1 MDDEPR
7 DTFRYDEIEPH
18 PYRYRQRASLAS
30 ALPWGSRRSGH
41 PAPGGGGWPRRA
53 AKLAAALAILAG
65 LLVLAQN
72 APRPVAFRLTPE
84 TAEVRIR
91 DSLYLSIGENSRLMF
106 PGAHEATLYA
116 PGYEERIAR
125 FEVAGKF
132 APWFDAQVFA
142 WRLVRLPGHLDI
154 ALIPEVSA
162 EALLDGAAAGPL
174 PGLIRDIPAGAYQLE
189 IRAPGYLP
197 HRRRIEVEGK
207 DITQRLSVRLEEERE
222 PAAPAPAKE
231 QRPAAEPPAQKPA
244 RAELRLASDP
254 PGAAVSVDGRY
265 RGAAPVRLS
274 LEAGKAHRL
283 LLLKPG
289 HRAVTKTIR
298 PGAGQEA
305 LTVSLPALAG
315 LVEFDLQPKDA
326 EIWVAGRRMRP
337 DAQGRLSLPARQH
350 EIVLKAP
357 GYADQTHQVTA
368 SAELAK
374 LVRARLLSSARQQ
387 ELRREKQEREHG
399 FQFLPFRPAEDF
411 SYKTTRRAHK
421 VRLDRPFAIARTEVS
436 NEQFKRFKSGHS
448 SGDFKGH
455 SLDGAAQPAVRV
467 SWQEA
472 ALYANWLSRQFKVA
486 PFYLEAGGQV
496 TGFDPRSAGYRLP
509 TEAEWVWAG
518 GAQDARA
525 YPWGDSLQ
533 KIPSRSGNY
542 ADKSARALL
551 PVTLS
556 HYNDGQAVS
565 APVGKFRPNARGLYD
580 LGGNVAE
587 WLHDVFLTKLAPRLE
602 GAADA
607 QLNPLGQQSG
617 RFHVIRGAGWSD
629 GSDKKLR
636 LSYRRYNSD
645 GDKAVGF
652 RLAYY
657 LPPPAAAAPEETA
670 PGP

>member
-1 MDDEPR
+1 MSDEPR
-7 DTFRYDEIEPH
+7 EKFRYDEIEPH

-30 ALPWGSRRSGH
+30 ALSWSSLRPGH
-41 PAPGGGGWPRRA
+41 PSPGAGGWPRRA
-53 AKLAAALAILAG
+53 AKLAAALAVLAG
-65 LLVLAQN
+65 LLLLAQN
-72 APRPVAFRLTPE
+72 APRPVAFRLAPE

-91 DSLYLSIGENSRLMF
+91 DSLHLSIGEDSRLMF
-106 PGAHEATLYA
+106 PGAHEATLSA
-116 PGYEERIAR
+116 PGYEDRSVR

-142 WRLVRLPGHLDI
+142 WRLVRRPGHLDI

-174 PGLIRDIPAGAYQLE
+174 PGFIRDIPAGAYQLE

-197 HRRRIEVEGK
+197 HRRQLEVEGK
-207 DITQRLSVRLEEERE
+207 DITQQLLVRLEEDRK
-222 PAAPAPAKE
+222 PAAPEQAKE
-231 QRPAAEPPAQKPA
+231 KRPAPKPA

-265 RGAAPVRLS
+265 RGAAPLRLS

-315 LVEFDLQPKDA
+315 LVAFDLQPKDT

-357 GYADQTHQVTA
+357 GYADQTHHVTA

-374 LVRARLLSSARQQ
+374 IVRARLLSRARQQ
-387 ELRREKQEREHG
+387 ELRRGEQERKNG
-399 FQFLPFRPAEDF
+399 FEFLPFRPAGDF
-411 SYKTTRRAHK
+411 AYKTTRRTHK

-455 SLDGAAQPAVRV
+455 SLDGAAQPVVRV

-472 ALYANWLSRQFKVA
+472 ALYANWLSRQLQVA

-565 APVGKFRPNARGLYD
+565 APVGNFRPNARGLHD

-587 WLHDVFLTKLAPRLE
+587 WLHDVFLTKIAPRLE

-607 QLNPLGQQSG
+607 QVNPLGQQSG

-636 LSYRRYNSD
+636 LSYRQYNSD

-657 LPPPAAAAPEETA
+657 LPPPAAAAEEAA
-670 PGP
+670 PGQ